1 VETREEMMD
10 EKEAMHRIRRMIA
23 RAKWEEHLYRCE
35 MISQKL
41 TGIFLSLLLIGAWHL
56 LGELEYG
63 LMFLPM
69 ITLTMML
76 FTTDKNIKRM
86 Y

>member
-1 VETREEMMD
+1 MD

-41 TGIFLSLLLIGAWHL
+41 TGIFLSLLLIGAWGI

-63 LMFLPM
+63 LVFLPLIYLAM
-69 ITLTMML
+69 CLI
-76 FTTDKNIKRM
+76 TTDKNIERM
-86 Y
+86 YQ